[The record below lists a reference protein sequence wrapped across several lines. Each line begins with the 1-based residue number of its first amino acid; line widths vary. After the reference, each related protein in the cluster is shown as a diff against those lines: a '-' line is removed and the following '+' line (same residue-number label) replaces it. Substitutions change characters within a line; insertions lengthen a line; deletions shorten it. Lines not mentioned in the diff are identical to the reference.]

1 MKRLLA
7 LSVMLLVV
15 ACDDINVHI
24 LSGQLYEP
32 QNACLEPSTGIDVVN
47 GGSTGDNCNPVC
59 LSVTSGGTTSTY
71 ITTMCPPYPGDY
83 GDAEA
88 QDATNGATDPC
99 TGAFAAYDS
108 EGGLCP
114 PNLDEGGAPE
124 GGAEAGDG
132 AAPGDGASVGDDG
145 SSSAGDGASTDAQGD
160 GGAGD

>member
-47 GGSTGDNCNPVC
+47 GGSTGDSCDPVC

-88 QDATNGATDPC
+88 QDATNGASDPC

-114 PNLDEGGAPE
+114 PTLDEGGALE
-124 GGAEAGDG
+124 ASTDAGDG
-132 AAPGDGASVGDDG
+132 AAPGDDGSPAGDDG
-145 SSSAGDGASTDAQGD
+145 SSATDTGSQDAEGDAGTSD
-160 GGAGD
+160 